1 MAHAAPASGT
11 SGLRTMAVGSRLP
24 MALSLLLGIVY
35 GFWASGIRRDA
46 YPSLSP
52 SPITTGNVL
61 FGVLTGVIVAVVT
74 FGIHRASFRLPR
86 ELRAVAWAAWAG
98 IAFGYLYSL
107 TDATV
112 LRSTIMALTVA
123 AAVFA
128 TMFYR
133 YYTHEN

>member
-11 SGLRTMAVGSRLP
+11 SGLRSMAVGSRLS

-46 YPSLSP
+46 GP

-123 AAVFA
+123 AGVFA
-128 TMFYR
+128 AMFYR